1 MYEIEDIKKF
11 SKSLGKRVAKDCG
24 FSVTDLKSS
33 ISVKNVCCLVKE
45 NSSVI
50 DGVRFID
57 EQNAIEVCEQILN
70 WIMGVSLA
78 KMAANDEIDC
88 YWSDKDDCMMF
99 MFKGDEDQTDFV
111 EKYFKS

>member
-24 FSVTDLKSS
+24 FPMSDLKSS
-33 ISVKNVCCLVKE
+33 ISVRNVCGLVKE
-45 NSSVI
+45 HSDVI
-50 DGVRFID
+50 NGVRYID
-57 EQNAIEVCEQILN
+57 EQNAFEVCEQILN
-70 WIMGVSLA
+70 WILGVSLA

-99 MFKGDEDQTDFV
+99 MFKDGDRTEF
-111 EKYFKS
+111 EKKYFSP